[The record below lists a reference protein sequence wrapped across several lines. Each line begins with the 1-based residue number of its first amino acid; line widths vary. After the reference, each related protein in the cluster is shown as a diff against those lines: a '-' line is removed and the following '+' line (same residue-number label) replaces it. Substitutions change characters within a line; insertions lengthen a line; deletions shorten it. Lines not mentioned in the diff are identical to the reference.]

1 MEQKDIRFRKQRDLG
16 VVISDSFDFLRQEA
30 KPLLRMIVIYVLPFI
45 ILYAGAQIYFQRNVL
60 SQFDLSNTPESLMAD
75 IGPFYLNL
83 FMFMFFGLFVQ
94 SLLAGTYYSYLEA
107 YIKHGKGNFQLTDIS
122 SKFFSNSL
130 LALGANLIFV
140 IIVFFGAM
148 MCLIPGLYFANTFS
162 LVLFISVFEKKGI
175 SDALNRSWKLV
186 NSSWW
191 NTLLINLIAIIM
203 VYAISIVLSIPSMV
217 MGVSS
222 TVFSTEITNP
232 VDYPDWYWVL
242 NAISSVVVTVLL
254 VIPFTFQAFQ
264 YFNLAELNDPT
275 ITLPPEE

>member
-16 VVISDSFDFLRQEA
+16 VVISDSFDFLKQEA
-30 KPLLRMIVIYVLPFI
+30 KPIFRMIGIYVLPFV
-45 ILYAGAQIYFQRNVL
+45 ILYAGVQVYFQRNVL
-60 SQFDLSNTPESLMAD
+60 SQFDLSNPESLMAD
-75 IGPFYLNL
+75 IGPFYQNL

-94 SLLAGTYYSYLEA
+94 SLLMGTYYSYIEA

-148 MCLIPGLYFANTFS
+148 MCLLPGLYFANTFS
-162 LVLFISVFEKKGI
+162 LVVFILIFEKKGI
-175 SDALNRSWKLV
+175 SEALSRSWKLV

-191 NTLLINLIAIIM
+191 NTLLINLIAIVI
-203 VYAISIVLSIPSMV
+203 VYAVGIVLSIPSMI

-222 TVFSTEITNP
+222 NIFSAELTNP
-232 VDYPDWYWVL
+232 ADYPTWYWVL
-242 NAISSVVVTVLL
+242 NAISSVVTTVLL

-264 YFNLAELNDPT
+264 YFNLAERNDPT
-275 ITLPPEE
+275 TPLTQQE

>member
-16 VVISDSFDFLRQEA
+16 VVISDSFDFLKQEA
-30 KPLLRMIVIYVLPFI
+30 KPIFRMIGIYVLPFV
-45 ILYAGAQIYFQRNVL
+45 ILYAGAQVYFQRNVL
-60 SQFDLSNTPESLMAD
+60 SQFDLTNPESLMAD

-83 FMFMFFGLFVQ
+83 FMFVFFGLFVQ
-94 SLLAGTYYSYLEA
+94 SLLVGTYYSYLEA

-122 SKFFSNSL
+122 SKFFANSL

-148 MCLIPGLYFANTFS
+148 MCLLPGLYFANTFS
-162 LVLFISVFEKKGI
+162 LVVFILIFEKRGI
-175 SDALNRSWKLV
+175 SDALSRSWKLV

-191 NTLLINLIAIIM
+191 NTLLINLVAIII
-203 VYAISIVLSIPSMV
+203 VYAVGIVLSIPSMI

-222 TVFSTEITNP
+222 SILSTEITNP
-232 VDYPDWYWVL
+232 ADYPNWYWVL
-242 NAISSVVVTVLL
+242 NAISSVITTVLL

-264 YFNLAELNDPT
+264 YFNLAERNDPT
-275 ITLPPEE
+275 TPLTPLQ

>member
-16 VVISDSFDFLRQEA
+16 VVISDSFDFLKQEA
-30 KPLLRMIVIYVLPFI
+30 KPIFRMIGIYVLPFI
-45 ILYAGAQIYFQRNVL
+45 ILYAGAQVYFQRNVL
-60 SQFDLSNTPESLMAD
+60 SQFDLTNPESLMAD
-75 IGPFYLNL
+75 IGPFYQNL

-94 SLLAGTYYSYLEA
+94 SLLMGTYYSYLEA

-130 LALGANLIFV
+130 LALGANFIFV
-140 IIVFFGAM
+140 IMVFFGAM
-148 MCLIPGLYFANTFS
+148 MCIVPGLYFANTFS
-162 LVLFISVFEKKGI
+162 LLVFILIFEKKGI

-191 NTLLINLIAIIM
+191 NTLLINLIAVVI
-203 VYAISIVLSIPSMV
+203 VYAVGIVLSIPSMI

-222 TVFSTEITNP
+222 TIFSTEITNP
-232 VDYPDWYWVL
+232 ADYPNWYWVL
-242 NAISSVVVTVLL
+242 NAISSVITTVLL

-264 YFNLAELNDPT
+264 YFNLAERNDPT
-275 ITLPPEE
+275 TPLAPQE

>member
-16 VVISDSFDFLRQEA
+16 VVISDSFDFLKQEA
-30 KPLLRMIVIYVLPFI
+30 KPIFRMIGIYVLPFV
-45 ILYAGAQIYFQRNVL
+45 ILYAGAQVYFQRNVL
-60 SQFDLSNTPESLMAD
+60 SQFDLTNPESLMAD

-94 SLLAGTYYSYLEA
+94 SLLVGTYYSYLEA

-122 SKFFSNSL
+122 SKFFANSL

-148 MCLIPGLYFANTFS
+148 MCLLPGLYFANTFS
-162 LVLFISVFEKKGI
+162 LVVFILIFEKKGI
-175 SDALNRSWKLV
+175 SDALSRSWKLV

-191 NTLLINLIAIIM
+191 NTLLINLVAIII
-203 VYAISIVLSIPSMV
+203 VYAVGIVLSIPSMI

-222 TVFSTEITNP
+222 SIFSTEITNP
-232 VDYPDWYWVL
+232 ADYPNWYWVL
-242 NAISSVVVTVLL
+242 NAISSVITTVLL

-264 YFNLAELNDPT
+264 YFNLAERNDPT
-275 ITLPPEE
+275 TPLTPQE

>member
-1 MEQKDIRFRKQRDLG
+1 MEQQDIRFRKQRDLG
-16 VVISDSFDFLRQEA
+16 VVISDSFEFLKQEA
-30 KPLLRMIVIYVLPFI
+30 KPIMRMIGIYVLPFV
-45 ILYAGAQIYFQRNVL
+45 ILYAGVQVYFQRNVL
-60 SQFDLSNTPESLMAD
+60 SQFDLTNPESIMAD

-94 SLLAGTYYSYLEA
+94 SLLVGTYYSYIEA

-148 MCLIPGLYFANTFS
+148 MCLVPGLYFANTFS
-162 LVLFISVFEKKGI
+162 IVVFILIFEKKGI
-175 SDALNRSWKLV
+175 SDALSRSWKLV

-191 NTLLINLIAIIM
+191 NTLLINLIAVVI
-203 VYAISIVLSIPSMV
+203 VYAVGIVLSIPSMI

-222 TVFSTEITNP
+222 SIFSTEVTNP
-232 VDYPDWYWVL
+232 ADYPNWYWVL
-242 NAISSVVVTVLL
+242 NAISSVITTVLL

-264 YFNLAELNDPT
+264 YFNLAERNDPAT
-275 ITLPPEE
+275 PPAPQE